1 MVSIIGISL
10 FNTFSD
16 FETFKSQN
24 DVGNFKLILFLSM
37 FVLTGLF
44 YLTSWL
50 SLNITFIKNRGVA
63 FVIDKDGIHNTY
75 YIKLIL
81 AFIIVVPIK
90 TIPWKYVKDLNDNDD
105 SGVFTISLDK
115 KDLISGNVKTNILCK
130 FLLVYS
136 NFNIPGVMARKAFTP
151 SEQKLI
157 KSYVY
162 TKSDYLKKDIFD
174 IKDNI

>member
-1 MVSIIGISL
+1 MVSIIGILL

-24 DVGNFKLILFLSM
+24 DVGTFNIILFLSM

-50 SLNITFIKNRGVA
+50 SLNITFIKNRGNA

-115 KDLISGNVKTNILCK
+115 KDLISRNVKTNILGK
-130 FLLVYS
+130 FLLVIF

-162 TKSDYLKKDIFD
+162 TKSDYLKKDILD